1 MANPACYVN
10 GIMNAVEFDVGN
22 FRKWLLGTVPGG
34 SGPLVSYSSQNGYLV
49 YFSDRRG
56 MLPDPNNGNITSG
69 EYGFEDVIN
78 SASPTGTPDGVLEAA
93 EDVDQ
98 NGTVERWGAANV
110 GNGQR
115 VGNGQQSLRQRKLL
129 HSRPAEHRDRRPP
142 CAEAGGREPGEPTRP
157 S

>member
-1 MANPACYVN
+1 MHPNAILIFQQLADRDAVCPLGVCTADAPNSTIEATGASQYSWYPINFYDPREGFPRDAAPAGMANPACYVN

-22 FRKWLLGTVPGG
+22 FQKWLSGTIPGG

-78 SASPTGTPDGVLEAA
+78 SASPTGTPDGALEAI
-93 EDVDQ
+93 
-98 NGTVERWGAANV
+98 
-110 GNGQR
+110 
-115 VGNGQQSLRQRKLL
+115 
-129 HSRPAEHRDRRPP
+129 
-142 CAEAGGREPGEPTRP
+142 
-157 S
+157 

>member
-1 MANPACYVN
+1 MV
-10 GIMNAVEFDVGN
+10 
-22 FRKWLLGTVPGG
+22 LGTVPGG

-56 MLPDPNNGNITSG
+56 MLPDLNVVPNATTG

-78 SASPTGTPDGVLEAA
+78 SASATGTPDNVLEAS

-98 NGTVERWGAANV
+98 NNLKDNWGAVNV
-110 GNGQR
+110 GYGQR
-115 VGNGQQSLRQRKLL
+115 VATVVAGIPN
-129 HSRPAEHRDRRPP
+129 PYVNVNCRR
-142 CAEAGGREPGEPTRP
+142 AAGRT